1 MGLLQNNVLSFSGF
15 LSAQVLNEEEVEGE
29 DSVLALLFTLSS
41 LSVFNRLFR
50 PELKPGKEKGT
61 LTMCS

>member
-1 MGLLQNNVLSFSGF
+1 LGLLQNNVLSFSGF

-41 LSVFNRLFR
+41 LSSSDLSLNLER
-50 PELKPGKEKGT
+50 KKGR
-61 LTMCS
+61 